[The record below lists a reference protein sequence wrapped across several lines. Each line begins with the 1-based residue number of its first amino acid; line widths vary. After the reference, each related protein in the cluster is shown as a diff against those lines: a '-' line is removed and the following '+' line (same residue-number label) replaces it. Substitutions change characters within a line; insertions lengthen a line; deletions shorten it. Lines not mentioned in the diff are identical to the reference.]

1 MLDRSKTHFYN
12 GSMNAIEPAL
22 EELFR
27 HNASLLAACKD
38 FGWGTI
44 EIAVKDGRPVMISVR
59 RDIKLS

>member
-1 MLDRSKTHFYN
+1 
-12 GSMNAIEPAL
+12 MNAIEPAL